1 MTDERRK
8 IKRRYLM
15 FYTRVFDAHTRDL
28 LGHLLDIT
36 EQGASLISEHPLPVD
51 RDFKLKM
58 ELSDA
63 ITDKPYLV
71 FEARSLWCRP
81 DVDPHF
87 YDTGFLLTRITPED
101 IAIIQRIVEAYGFR
115 DN

>member
-1 MTDERRK
+1 MEERRK

-15 FYTRVFDAHTRDL
+15 FYTRVYDAGNREL

-36 EQGASLISEHPLPVD
+36 PQGASLISEKPLPTEVAF
-51 RDFKLKM
+51 RLKM
-58 ELSDA
+58 ELSEDIA
-63 ITDKPYLV
+63 DKPYLV
-71 FEARSLWCRP
+71 FEAKSLWCKP

-87 YDTGFLLTRITPED
+87 YNTGFLLLKIAAED

>member
-1 MTDERRK
+1 MEERRK

-15 FYTRVFDAHTRDL
+15 FYTRVFDARTREL
-28 LGHLLDIT
+28 LGYLLDIT
-36 EQGASLISEHPLPVD
+36 AEGASLISEHPLPTAQ
-51 RDFKLKM
+51 DFKLKM
-58 ELSDA
+58 ELSEEIA
-63 ITDKPYLV
+63 DKPYLT
-71 FEARSLWCRP
+71 FEAHSLWSRP

-87 YDTGFLLTRITPED
+87 YDTGFRLTQITSED